1 MTRSIISMSSNV
13 EPTHR
18 IREAIS
24 HLAPEDCSRVFLTK
38 AEDPVKEP
46 FHNLT
51 VVAPRTY
58 SQDEL
63 RELERSLGRRRDESN
78 PDRIEID
85 LDLQFTGNWD
95 RSGIR
100 RFIADQVMRSDWKQ
114 KAFVGIPTR
123 DLISEVV
130 LPGGEYVQ
138 MAPDQQLAYWTP
150 EVIGV
155 FDLNTMPQL
164 EGGLAH
170 HETFM
175 RSLLEF
181 LKKEWKAPDSPI
193 AAQVVHNG
201 RIVKT
206 ALSQGRSTGDST
218 AHAEMVAL
226 REASREFGRPQLKES
241 WLYSTHAPCPMCR
254 ETALECGVRGI
265 VWAID
270 SLDAPKYYKEPAAD
284 IISALRNRRAP
295 ILYRGIAREEA
306 LSISSRLE
314 EQLPAA
320 AALQANGGLV
330 QDVAVEEL
338 YSAVA
343 REYHDPEL
351 HPVAFAVA
359 QVQKRL
365 RTELAAAV
373 SGSILDVGCG
383 PELPPVAGRFVGVD
397 ISPGMVAERRRRVPA
412 EESLIGDARN
422 LGLNGRKFDAIFA
435 GLVLDHVESLK
446 DVAAEF
452 SRVLSPGGGVWFTLL
467 SPGKLPEQVYKG
479 NRMRFL
485 SSNGIMYTT
494 PIHRW
499 EEPAIRDAFD
509 DGFDIIEKDTI
520 PLGIRSFNLNVFK
533 LQRRS
538 A

>member
-1 MTRSIISMSSNV
+1 MQRSIISMSSNF

-24 HLAPEDCSRVFLTK
+24 QLAPEDCSRVFLTK

-63 RELERSLGRRRDESN
+63 RELERSLGRRREESDGN
-78 PDRIEID
+78 RIEID

-100 RFIADQVMRSDWKQ
+100 RFIADQVMRSDWKK

-130 LPGGEYVQ
+130 LPGGECVQ

-175 RSLLEF
+175 RFLLEF

-201 RIVKT
+201 RIVKA

-241 WLYSTHAPCPMCR
+241 WLYSTHAPCSMCR

-270 SLDAPKYYKEPAAD
+270 SLDAPKYYKEPAVD

-295 ILYRGIAREEA
+295 ILYRGIARDEA

-314 EQLPAA
+314 EQLPAVPA
-320 AALQANGGLV
+320 VQGNGGLV
-330 QDVAVEEL
+330 QDVAVQDL

-365 RTELAAAV
+365 RTELAVAV
-373 SGSILDVGCG
+373 TGSILDVGCG
-383 PELPPVAGRFVGVD
+383 PEIPPVAGRFVGVD

-422 LGLNGRKFDAIFA
+422 LGLEGRKFDAIFA

-452 SRVLSPGGGVWFTLL
+452 SKVLSPGGSVWFTLL
-467 SPGKLPEQVYKG
+467 SPGKLPEQVYEG
-479 NRMRFL
+479 DRLRFL
-485 SSNGIMYTT
+485 SSTGIMYKT

-499 EEPAIRDAFD
+499 EEAAIRD
-509 DGFDIIEKDTI
+509 GFDGSFDVVEKDTI

-533 LQRRS
+533 LQRRTS
-538 A
+538 